1 MALVG
6 LVLNLPVQAAERTQ
20 YLGVVN
26 GLVVG
31 NSVVKV
37 TRTLPEPVLFLADS
51 RDTLPSQL
59 TVRDAEVRPASGEMA
74 YITVKQLLPSGGG
87 TARITLKIS
96 LMVDGKKVALTARQ
110 QGEDVLVS
118 VPQATQRVELR
129 TDALAELEVP
139 ASYRGNL
146 QIALQVEG

>member
-1 MALVG
+1 G
-6 LVLNLPVQAAERTQ
+6 ERTQ

-26 GLVVG
+26 GQVVG

-87 TARITLKIS
+87 TARITLKTS

-129 TDALAELEVP
+129 TDAPAELEIP
-139 ASYRGNL
+139 AGYRGE
-146 QIALQVEG
+146 LQVAMQT

>member
-6 LVLNLPVQAAERTQ
+6 LALNLPVQAAERTQ